1 MKMILYL
8 ETNFIM
14 AIAKGRDGLVENI
27 LQNPPDYLT
36 IAIPS
41 ICLME
46 SLVAWERE
54 EKRSQSFRQAV
65 GIEINE
71 AKRNHRLQ
79 DAQSVVDFLQQSITA
94 YENLLL
100 DFEKRFENVFEILK
114 TKVELIHPKIEN
126 LQLTFAQPLLPQSK
140 ERRDDFILRCI
151 LDHAQANSEETKAF
165 FSENTKQF
173 RQSDVI
179 ESFREVGIT
188 YFSKIENLQG
198 WLLSQERT

>member
-27 LQNPPDYLT
+27 LQNPPDDLT

-54 EKRSQSFRQAV
+54 QKRSQSFRQSV
-65 GIEINE
+65 EIEINE
-71 AKRNHRLQ
+71 AKRNELLQ
-79 DAQSVVDFLQQSITA
+79 DAQSVVDFLLESMTA
-94 YENLLL
+94 YENLLV
-100 DFEKRFENVFEILK
+100 DFENRLGNVFEILK
-114 TKVELIHPKIEN
+114 NKVELIHPKIEN
-126 LQLTFAQPLLPQSK
+126 IQLTFAQPLLPQSK

-165 FSENTKQF
+165 FSENIKQF
-173 RQSDVI
+173 GQSDVR

-198 WLLSQERT
+198 WLSSREST